1 MNDIVAADDTVRLP
15 EPDTKRFDE
24 APSAKKL
31 SARERL
37 LRAADELFYGQGINT
52 TGVEGISSHAGVT
65 KATLYNNFS
74 GKEEL
79 VAAYLDR
86 RLVRWLLDAR
96 RADDPEKTG
105 ESRVAALFTLL
116 QRSVEASNFRGCPFT
131 NASIERPESSL
142 VSEVVSHYRDELVN
156 HVTAMLT
163 GPDARERADLIVM
176 LYDGALVSAKTS
188 GDTDAVDRA
197 RRFAERLAMSSDSG
211 LTPRRA

>member
-1 MNDIVAADDTVRLP
+1 MNDILDVKHTVPPEERVAESLSDPAT
-15 EPDTKRFDE
+15 TKK
-24 APSAKKL
+24 P

-52 TGVEGISSHAGVT
+52 TGVEEISSRAGVT

-96 RADDPEKTG
+96 HVDTTS
-105 ESRVAALFTLL
+105 ESSVARVAALFALL
-116 QRSVEASNFRGCPFT
+116 QRSVVAPDFRGCPFT
-131 NASIERPESSL
+131 NATVERSESAL
-142 VSEVVSHYRDELVN
+142 VREVVSRYRHHLVD

-163 GPDARERADLIVM
+163 GPDTSERADLIVM
-176 LYDGALVSAKTS
+176 LYDGALVNAKTT
-188 GDTDAVDRA
+188 GDTDAVARA
-197 RRFAERLAMSSDSG
+197 RLLAERLAALTTRG
-211 LTPRRA
+211 LHRL